1 MPNASPANES
11 PRRSALTAAIRV
23 EVLHSRGQSPGD
35 EAEENLRLAIE
46 ATGVEVEITYTEVLS
61 QEDATSKKFLG
72 TPSIRVEGIDVE
84 YGNRPPE
91 EVQTGTRY
99 YNTPDGWKPFPH
111 ARLIANAILE
121 AHTSREGG

>member
-1 MPNASPANES
+1 M
-11 PRRSALTAAIRV
+11 
-23 EVLHSRGQSPGD
+23 LHARGQSPGE

-46 ATGVEVEITYTEVLS
+46 ATGIDVEITYTEVLS
-61 QEDATSKKFLG
+61 QEDATAKKFLG

-91 EVQTGTRY
+91 EVQFGTRY
-99 YNTPDGWKPFPH
+99 YNSPEGWKPYPH

-121 AHTSREGG
+121 AQSSREGG

>member
-1 MPNASPANES
+1 M
-11 PRRSALTAAIRV
+11 
-23 EVLHSRGQSPGD
+23 LHARGQLPGE

-46 ATGVEVEITYTEVLS
+46 ATGVDVEVSYTEVLS
-61 QEDATSKKFLG
+61 QEDATAKKFLG

-91 EVQTGTRY
+91 EVQFGTRY
-99 YNTPDGWKPFPH
+99 YNSPEGWKPYPH

-121 AHTSREGG
+121 AQSSREGS

>member
-1 MPNASPANES
+1 MPGNGSPGRN
-11 PRRSALTAAIRV
+11 ALTAAAIRV
-23 EVLHSRGQSPGD
+23 EVLHARGQSPGD

-46 ATGVEVEITYTEVLS
+46 ATGVTVEVTYTEVLS
-61 QEDATSKKFLG
+61 QEDATTKRFLG

-91 EVQTGTRY
+91 EVQIGTRY
-99 YNTPDGWKPFPH
+99 YNTPEGWKPYPH

-121 AHTSREGG
+121 AHTGQEGG